1 MRAKILIVDDDPVQR
16 RLLEAAVKRL
26 GHHTLLCESGIEA
39 LEVLANRDHG
49 VDLVIL
55 DIVMPELDGMGVL
68 ERMRQ
73 NGISLPVIV
82 QTAQGGID
90 TAVSAMRA
98 GAVDFAVKPV
108 APERLEVSIK
118 NALKLNALEHTITR
132 LRKTQEGTLTFEDLI
147 TSSSAME
154 RVISLGKRAAG
165 SNIPILIEGESGVG
179 KELIARAIQGSSE
192 RAAKPFITVNCGAI
206 PENLVESILFGHEKG
221 AFTGAVERRTGK
233 FVEANGGTLFLDEVG
248 ELPLEMQVK
257 LLRAIQEGEVDP
269 VGGSKPVKTDFRL
282 ISATNRDMMKL
293 VEEGSFRED
302 LYYRLNVFPIRVPPL
317 RERFEDVTELAH
329 YFCVRFAAEEGKKIS
344 GLSAAASRMLES
356 YDWPGNVRQLENT
369 VFRAVVLCDGNE
381 LTTHEFPQIVQ
392 HTGVAE
398 DEVDAAPMQ
407 SLKPKANHAES
418 GISIL
423 GEDGEVLSFA
433 EMEEEIIRR
442 AIEHCKG
449 NLSDV
454 ARRLQL
460 GRSTL
465 YRKIKDMGLEESA

>member
-1 MRAKILIVDDDPVQR
+1 
-16 RLLEAAVKRL
+16 
-26 GHHTLLCESGIEA
+26 
-39 LEVLANRDHG
+39 
-49 VDLVIL
+49 
-55 DIVMPELDGMGVL
+55 
-68 ERMRQ
+68 
-73 NGISLPVIV
+73 
-82 QTAQGGID
+82 
-90 TAVSAMRA
+90 
-98 GAVDFAVKPV
+98 
-108 APERLEVSIK
+108 
-118 NALKLNALEHTITR
+118 
-132 LRKTQEGTLTFEDLI
+132 
-147 TSSSAME
+147 
-154 RVISLGKRAAG
+154 
-165 SNIPILIEGESGVG
+165 
-179 KELIARAIQGSSE
+179 
-192 RAAKPFITVNCGAI
+192 
-206 PENLVESILFGHEKG
+206 
-221 AFTGAVERRTGK
+221 
-233 FVEANGGTLFLDEVG
+233 
-248 ELPLEMQVK
+248 
-257 LLRAIQEGEVDP
+257 
-269 VGGSKPVKTDFRL
+269 
-282 ISATNRDMMKL
+282 
-293 VEEGSFRED
+293 
-302 LYYRLNVFPIRVPPL
+302 
-317 RERFEDVTELAH
+317 
-329 YFCVRFAAEEGKKIS
+329 VRFAAEEGKKIS